1 MNEDIIEHGIS
12 NAEARRKQAQQRER
26 DRRVLR
32 DLLTDLGTLSKDE
45 TLNPDRV
52 LTQLTNAIVF
62 SSRVFREDDL
72 KIIDISTDNGRNVD
86 VRVRIGA
93 RD

>member
-1 MNEDIIEHGIS
+1 MNEDIIENGIS
-12 NAEARRKQAQQRER
+12 NAEVRRKQAQQRER
-26 DRRVLR
+26 DRRVLC

-62 SSRVFREDDL
+62 SSRVFREEDL

>member
-12 NAEARRKQAQQRER
+12 EEEAGRKKEQQKDR
-26 DRRVLR
+26 DRQVLR
-32 DLLTDLGTLSKDE
+32 NLLEELGSFSKGWEDP
-45 TLNPDRV
+45 NRV
-52 LTQLTNAIVF
+52 LTSLTNAIVF